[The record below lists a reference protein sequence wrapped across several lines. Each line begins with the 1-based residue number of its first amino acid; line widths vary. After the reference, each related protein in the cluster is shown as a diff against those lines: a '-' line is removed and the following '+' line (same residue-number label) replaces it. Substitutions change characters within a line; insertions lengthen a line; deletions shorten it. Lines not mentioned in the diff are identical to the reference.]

1 MNSLAVF
8 QTSLHDGE
16 VALIF
21 SGVSRHYLSGFR
33 SSDGVLLVTE
43 KSAFL
48 YLDSRYFEMAQIQQ
62 KKGLISSEV
71 VLRPT
76 PYTPDFKA
84 LYEKGKAERIYLE
97 DGNLTYRQWNG
108 LGKAYPNS
116 RLLPLEDRITCFRIV
131 KTAEEIRR
139 VAEAQRLAEEAFSYV
154 LPRLKRGRTEVEI
167 AAELE
172 WYMKSHGASGPSF
185 ETICVSG
192 SRSSLPHGRAGN
204 TPIGDG
210 FLTMDFG
217 CVLDGYCSDMTRTV
231 CLGKATEKMRLV
243 YDTVLQA
250 QQRALDIIKAGVKCS
265 EVDFAARDY
274 IERENGFKGCFGH
287 GLGHSLGLEIH
298 EEPRFSPLCDH
309 IAQPGNILS
318 VEPGIYIEGKFG
330 VRIEDVVIIGENGYE
345 DITRSPKHLIIL

>member
-250 QQRALDIIKAGVKCS
+250 QKEAIEKVVAGVCGC
-265 EVDFAARDY
+265 EVDRAARDR
-274 IERENGFKGCFGH
+274 IASAGFGEYFGH
-287 GLGHSLGLEIH
+287 STGHGIGLQVH
-298 EEPRFSPLCDH
+298 EEPSFSSRNTAPVP
-309 IAQPGNILS
+309 AGAILS
-318 VEPGIYIEGKFG
+318 VEPGIYLPGEFG
-330 VRIEDVVIIGENGYE
+330 VRIEDLVVVTDTGSENLNQSTKE
-345 DITRSPKHLIIL
+345 LLEL